1 MAKQGYT
8 VDLSKPLVFQVGHL
22 GDAYDEWVHQP
33 IVGKEGPRF
42 FENDLLELLTRTPWW
57 AIPTIWLP
65 VVWWLAS
72 TSVNRGLSAPQLVAT
87 LLVGLAVWTLLEYS
101 LHRFLFHKKPRGYW
115 GNTLHYLFHGC
126 HHKHPM
132 DRMRLV
138 FPPAAAVFIVVLVGN
153 VIKLLTPLVY
163 APAIHGGVLLGYV
176 IYDCTH
182 YYLHHGKPLTG
193 VSHSLKRYHMDH
205 HFKAQNKGYGITS
218 AFWDIVFG
226 TFPPEPTKKSR

>member
-101 LHRFLFHKKPRGYW
+101 LHRFLFHKKPRGYCPCEEV
-115 GNTLHYLFHGC
+115 NHLIALVHHDETEVGC
-126 HHKHPM
+126 
-132 DRMRLV
+132 
-138 FPPAAAVFIVVLVGN
+138 
-153 VIKLLTPLVY
+153 
-163 APAIHGGVLLGYV
+163 
-176 IYDCTH
+176 
-182 YYLHHGKPLTG
+182 
-193 VSHSLKRYHMDH
+193 
-205 HFKAQNKGYGITS
+205 
-218 AFWDIVFG
+218 AFCMKMALIA
-226 TFPPEPTKKSR
+226 